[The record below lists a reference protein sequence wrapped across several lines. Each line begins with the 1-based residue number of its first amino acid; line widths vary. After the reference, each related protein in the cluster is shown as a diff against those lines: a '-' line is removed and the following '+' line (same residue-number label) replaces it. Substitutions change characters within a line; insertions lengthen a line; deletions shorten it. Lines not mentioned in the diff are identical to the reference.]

1 MNSIKANLFLAITE
15 KCNLDCTYCNVH
27 KNRVSMDINTL
38 KSSLIYFIRKFIDRN
53 WYNIFFIWWEPLIE
67 FNNIKKAVVLIKNL
81 ERKLWKQFSI
91 YIATNWTLLT
101 EDILTF
107 FKLNNV
113 TISISIDSL
122 EEKYNQRN
130 FIQANTSSVPIINN
144 IISLLRNYN
153 EIIRVKMV
161 VTPET
166 VEKMVENHSSIWNHW
181 FNFINVQP
189 AHWIYWSDE
198 NINKYLNNYNLI
210 KDKVINNRTSLSATF
225 KWNESSYTSKQSTC
239 AKWKDEIMVD
249 NLWNVYVCDAF
260 LAFNNSERW
269 KYAHWNIHNKIDD
282 LNKLSTYTNWKY
294 CNNTIL
300 WKEKDIIWCENCNET
315 ISCSKIC
322 NAIPIN
328 WKGLDINI
336 IKSNFKLFKA
346 IDEL

>member
-1 MNSIKANLFLAITE
+1 
-15 KCNLDCTYCNVH
+15 
-27 KNRVSMDINTL
+27 
-38 KSSLIYFIRKFIDRN
+38 
-53 WYNIFFIWWEPLIE
+53 
-67 FNNIKKAVVLIKNL
+67 
-81 ERKLWKQFSI
+81 
-91 YIATNWTLLT
+91 
-101 EDILTF
+101 
-107 FKLNNV
+107 
-113 TISISIDSL
+113 
-122 EEKYNQRN
+122 
-130 FIQANTSSVPIINN
+130 
-144 IISLLRNYN
+144 
-153 EIIRVKMV
+153 
-161 VTPET
+161 
-166 VEKMVENHSSIWNHW
+166 
-181 FNFINVQP
+181 
-189 AHWIYWSDE
+189 
-198 NINKYLNNYNLI
+198 
-210 KDKVINNRTSLSATF
+210 
-225 KWNESSYTSKQSTC
+225 
-239 AKWKDEIMVD
+239 MVD